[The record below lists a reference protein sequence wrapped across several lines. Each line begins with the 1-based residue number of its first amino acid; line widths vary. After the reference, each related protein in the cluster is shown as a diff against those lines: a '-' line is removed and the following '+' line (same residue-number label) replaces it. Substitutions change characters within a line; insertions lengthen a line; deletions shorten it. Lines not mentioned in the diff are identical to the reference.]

1 MAQSAKQTILDSLRA
16 SGAEKFPMPDLSAL
30 ESKAMK
36 FDNPLEAFC
45 EAVKGAGGKVVFLSE
60 QEDAAYK
67 GGLPALQ
74 EGAATE
80 ESLSAQQAGTATEGG
95 QSAQQEGAESK
106 RGLPAQQKGTA
117 PEGDLSA
124 QQEGAAPEGG
134 QSALQ
139 EGAAPQNFPSAVAE
153 AAIKE
158 VADEFRVKGSFG
170 VAENG
175 AVWIEALPEG
185 ATRRDLFIHETLIIS
200 LDKTQIV
207 NNMHEAYRRL
217 GEQADGYGLFISG
230 PSKTADIE
238 QALVFGAHGP
248 KSLIIEL

>member
-60 QEDAAYK
+60 QEDAAYE

-74 EGAATE
+74 EGAA
-80 ESLSAQQAGTATEGG
+80 
-95 QSAQQEGAESK
+95 
-106 RGLPAQQKGTA
+106 
-117 PEGDLSA
+117 
-124 QQEGAAPEGG
+124 PEGG
-134 QSALQ
+134 Q
-139 EGAAPQNFPSAVAE
+139 SAVAE

-185 ATRRDLFIHETLIIS
+185 ATRRDLFIHETLIIN

>member
-60 QEDAAYK
+60 QEDAAYE

-80 ESLSAQQAGTATEGG
+80 ESLSAR
-95 QSAQQEGAESK
+95 QEGA
-106 RGLPAQQKGTA
+106 A

-134 QSALQ
+134 QSA
-139 EGAAPQNFPSAVAE
+139 VAE
-153 AAIKE
+153 TAIKE

-185 ATRRDLFIHETLIIS
+185 ATRCDLFIHETLIIS

-217 GEQADGYGLFISG
+217 GEKSDGYGLFISG

-248 KSLIIEL
+248 RELCIELL

>member
-60 QEDAAYK
+60 QEDAAYE
-67 GGLPALQ
+67 GGLPARQ
-74 EGAATE
+74 EGA
-80 ESLSAQQAGTATEGG
+80 
-95 QSAQQEGAESK
+95 
-106 RGLPAQQKGTA
+106 A

-134 QSALQ
+134 QSAQQGGTATEESLSARQ
-139 EGAAPQNFPSAVAE
+139 EGAAPEGGQSAVAE

-217 GEQADGYGLFISG
+217 GEKSEGYGLFISG

>member
-1 MAQSAKQTILDSLRA
+1 
-16 SGAEKFPMPDLSAL
+16 
-30 ESKAMK
+30 MK

-60 QEDAAYK
+60 QEDAAYE

-74 EGAATE
+74 EGAAPE
-80 ESLSAQQAGTATEGG
+80 ASLSAHQAGT
-95 QSAQQEGAESK
+95 
-106 RGLPAQQKGTA
+106 
-117 PEGDLSA
+117 
-124 QQEGAAPEGG
+124 APEGG

-139 EGAAPQNFPSAVAE
+139 EGAAPEGGQSAVAE
-153 AAIKE
+153 AAIRE

-217 GEQADGYGLFISG
+217 GEKSDGYGLFISG

-248 KSLIIEL
+248 RELCIELL

>member
-16 SGAEKFPMPDLSAL
+16 SGAEKFPMPDLGAL

-45 EAVKGAGGKVVFLSE
+45 EAVKGAGGRVIFLSE
-60 QEDAAYK
+60 QAD
-67 GGLPALQ
+67 
-74 EGAATE
+74 
-80 ESLSAQQAGTATEGG
+80 TATEGG
-95 QSAQQEGAESK
+95 QSAQQG
-106 RGLPAQQKGTA
+106 GTA
-117 PEGDLSA
+117 TEASLSA
-124 QQEGAAPEGG
+124 QQAGTAPEGG
-134 QSALQ
+134 QSA
-139 EGAAPQNFPSAVAE
+139 VVE
-153 AAIKE
+153 AAIRE

-217 GEQADGYGLFISG
+217 GEKSDGYGLFISG

-248 KSLIIEL
+248 RELCIELL

>member
-1 MAQSAKQTILDSLRA
+1 
-16 SGAEKFPMPDLSAL
+16 
-30 ESKAMK
+30 MK

-45 EAVKGAGGKVVFLSE
+45 EAVKGAGGRVVFLSE
-60 QEDAAYK
+60 Q
-67 GGLPALQ
+67 
-74 EGAATE
+74 
-80 ESLSAQQAGTATEGG
+80 AGT
-95 QSAQQEGAESK
+95 
-106 RGLPAQQKGTA
+106 
-117 PEGDLSA
+117 
-124 QQEGAAPEGG
+124 APEGG

-139 EGAAPQNFPSAVAE
+139 AGTATEKGLPTQQEGAVPEEDLPAQQNGAESQGGLPTQQEGTATLKNLSIVAG
-153 AAIKE
+153 AAIRE

-217 GEQADGYGLFISG
+217 GEKSDGYGLFISG

-248 KSLIIEL
+248 RELCIELL

>member
-16 SGAEKFPMPDLSAL
+16 SGAEKFPMPDLGAL

-36 FDNPLEAFC
+36 FNNPLEAFC
-45 EAVKGAGGKVVFLSE
+45 EAVKGAGGRVIFLSE
-60 QEDAAYK
+60 QEDAAYE

-80 ESLSAQQAGTATEGG
+80 GGLPAQQN
-95 QSAQQEGAESK
+95 GAESK

-134 QSALQ
+134 QSA
-139 EGAAPQNFPSAVAE
+139 VAE
-153 AAIKE
+153 TAIRE
-158 VADEFRVKGSFG
+158 ATDEFRVKGSFG

-217 GEQADGYGLFISG
+217 GEKSDGYGLFISG

-248 KSLIIEL
+248 RELCIELL

>member
-60 QEDAAYK
+60 QEGAAYE
-67 GGLPALQ
+67 GGLP
-74 EGAATE
+74 
-80 ESLSAQQAGTATEGG
+80 
-95 QSAQQEGAESK
+95 AQQEGAESK
-106 RGLPAQQKGTA
+106 GGLPTQQKGTA

-124 QQEGAAPEGG
+124 
-134 QSALQ
+134 LQ
-139 EGAAPQNFPSAVAE
+139 EGAAAQNFPSAVAE
-153 AAIKE
+153 TAIKE

-217 GEQADGYGLFISG
+217 GEKSDGYGLFISG

-248 KSLIIEL
+248 RELCIELL

>member
-60 QEDAAYK
+60 QEGAAYE
-67 GGLPALQ
+67 GGLP
-74 EGAATE
+74 
-80 ESLSAQQAGTATEGG
+80 
-95 QSAQQEGAESK
+95 AQQEGAESK
-106 RGLPAQQKGTA
+106 GGLPTQQKGTA

-124 QQEGAAPEGG
+124 QQEGAATEGG
-134 QSALQ
+134 QSAMA
-139 EGAAPQNFPSAVAE
+139 G

-158 VADEFRVKGSFG
+158 VADKFRVKGSFG

-217 GEQADGYGLFISG
+217 GEKSDGYGLFISG

-248 KSLIIEL
+248 RELCIELL

>member
-1 MAQSAKQTILDSLRA
+1 
-16 SGAEKFPMPDLSAL
+16 
-30 ESKAMK
+30 MK

-60 QEDAAYK
+60 QEDAAYE

-74 EGAATE
+74 EGA
-80 ESLSAQQAGTATEGG
+80 
-95 QSAQQEGAESK
+95 ESK
-106 RGLPAQQKGTA
+106 GGLPTQQKGTA

-124 QQEGAAPEGG
+124 QQEGAATEGG
-134 QSALQ
+134 QSAMA
-139 EGAAPQNFPSAVAE
+139 G

-158 VADEFRVKGSFG
+158 VADKFRVKGSFG

-217 GEQADGYGLFISG
+217 GEKSDGYGLFISG

-248 KSLIIEL
+248 RELCIELL

>member
-1 MAQSAKQTILDSLRA
+1 
-16 SGAEKFPMPDLSAL
+16 MPDLSAL

-60 QEDAAYK
+60 QESAAYE

-80 ESLSAQQAGTATEGG
+80 ASLSAQQADTAPEGG
-95 QSAQQEGAESK
+95 QSAQQGGTATEESLSA
-106 RGLPAQQKGTA
+106 RQEGTA

-134 QSALQ
+134 QSA
-139 EGAAPQNFPSAVAE
+139 VAE
-153 AAIKE
+153 TAIRE

-200 LDKTQIV
+200 LDKAQIV

-217 GEQADGYGLFISG
+217 GEKSDGYGLFISG

-248 KSLIIEL
+248 RELCIELL

>member
-60 QEDAAYK
+60 QEGAAYE
-67 GGLPALQ
+67 GGLP
-74 EGAATE
+74 
-80 ESLSAQQAGTATEGG
+80 
-95 QSAQQEGAESK
+95 AQQEGAESK
-106 RGLPAQQKGTA
+106 GGLPTQQKGTA
-117 PEGDLSA
+117 PEGGQSAQQGGTATEESLSA

-134 QSALQ
+134 QSAM
-139 EGAAPQNFPSAVAE
+139 AE
-153 AAIKE
+153 TAIRE
-158 VADEFRVKGSFG
+158 ATDEFRVKGSFG

-207 NNMHEAYRRL
+207 DNMHEAYRRL
-217 GEQADGYGLFISG
+217 GEKSDGYGLFISG

-248 KSLIIEL
+248 RELCIELL

>member
-45 EAVKGAGGKVVFLSE
+45 KAVKGAGGKVVFLSE
-60 QEDAAYK
+60 QADTAPE
-67 GGLPALQ
+67 GGQSAQ
-74 EGAATE
+74 QGGTATE
-80 ESLSAQQAGTATEGG
+80 ASLSAQQAGTA
-95 QSAQQEGAESK
+95 
-106 RGLPAQQKGTA
+106 
-117 PEGDLSA
+117 
-124 QQEGAAPEGG
+124 PEGG
-134 QSALQ
+134 QSA
-139 EGAAPQNFPSAVAE
+139 VVE
-153 AAIKE
+153 AAIRE

-185 ATRRDLFIHETLIIS
+185 ATRRDLFIHETLIIN

-248 KSLIIEL
+248 RELCIELL

>member
-60 QEDAAYK
+60 QAD
-67 GGLPALQ
+67 
-74 EGAATE
+74 T
-80 ESLSAQQAGTATEGG
+80 
-95 QSAQQEGAESK
+95 
-106 RGLPAQQKGTA
+106 
-117 PEGDLSA
+117 
-124 QQEGAAPEGG
+124 APEGG
-134 QSALQ
+134 QSA
-139 EGAAPQNFPSAVAE
+139 VVE
-153 AAIKE
+153 AAIRE

-217 GEQADGYGLFISG
+217 GEKSEGYGLFISG

-248 KSLIIEL
+248 RELCIELL

>member
-1 MAQSAKQTILDSLRA
+1 MAQSAKQTILDNLRA

-30 ESKAMK
+30 ESRAMK

-60 QEDAAYK
+60 QEGAAYE
-67 GGLPALQ
+67 GGLPAQQ

-80 ESLSAQQAGTATEGG
+80 ASLSAQQAGT
-95 QSAQQEGAESK
+95 
-106 RGLPAQQKGTA
+106 
-117 PEGDLSA
+117 
-124 QQEGAAPEGG
+124 APEGG

-139 EGAAPQNFPSAVAE
+139 EGAAPEGDLSARQEGAAPEGGQSAVAE

-217 GEQADGYGLFISG
+217 GEQADEYGLFISG

>member
-60 QEDAAYK
+60 QEDAAYE

-80 ESLSAQQAGTATEGG
+80 ESLSAQQAGTAPEGG
-95 QSAQQEGAESK
+95 QSAQQG
-106 RGLPAQQKGTA
+106 GTA
-117 PEGDLSA
+117 TEESLST

-134 QSALQ
+134 QST
-139 EGAAPQNFPSAVAE
+139 VAE
-153 AAIKE
+153 TAIKE
-158 VADEFRVKGSFG
+158 MADEFRVKGSFG

-217 GEQADGYGLFISG
+217 GEKSDGYGLFISG

-248 KSLIIEL
+248 RELCIELL

>member
-1 MAQSAKQTILDSLRA
+1 MGQSAKQTILDSLRT
-16 SGAEKFPMPDLSAL
+16 SGAEKFPMPDLGAL

-36 FDNPLEAFC
+36 FDNPLETFC

-60 QEDAAYK
+60 QADTAPE
-67 GGLPALQ
+67 GGQSAQ
-74 EGAATE
+74 QGGTATE
-80 ESLSAQQAGTATEGG
+80 ESLSAR
-95 QSAQQEGAESK
+95 QE
-106 RGLPAQQKGTA
+106 GTA

-134 QSALQ
+134 QSA
-139 EGAAPQNFPSAVAE
+139 VAE
-153 AAIKE
+153 TAIRE

-185 ATRRDLFIHETLIIS
+185 ATRRDLFIHETLIIN

-248 KSLIIEL
+248 RELCIELL